1 MTRNGY
7 HYNSRIRPLVS
18 ARYRNIPSRPRWT
31 CLHDYDPILRGFR
44 TDFRTPDIHKP
55 RPIGL
60 RGISRGFNLEHQY
73 HHQHHGDRKGRS
85 RNRDYAY
92 ERIFTQ
98 HLNRLFD
105 VLLIHNSNRYFNF
118 SLFFSLKL
126 VISETTTSSPG
137 SKPLTTSTYSKLL
150 SPSCTF
156 RLINWSP
163 LTTNNSYS
171 PFPT

>member
-1 MTRNGY
+1 MAITTIAGY
-7 HYNSRIRPLVS
+7 GLWFPQGIE
-18 ARYRNIPSRPRWT
+18 T
-31 CLHDYDPILRGFR
+31 FLHDLAGHASTITIRFSGGFR
-44 TDFRTPDIHKP
+44 TDLRTPDIHKP

-105 VLLIHNSNRYFNF
+105 VLLIHKSNRLL
-118 SLFFSLKL
+118 LFYILF
-126 VISETTTSSPG
+126 VMQ
-137 SKPLTTSTYSKLL
+137 
-150 SPSCTF
+150 
-156 RLINWSP
+156 RLRRDHSGNLAHRQP
-163 LTTNNSYS
+163 DTEADHAAHH
-171 PFPT
+171 

>member
-31 CLHDYDPILRGFR
+31 CLHGYTPGHWDFR
-44 TDFRTPDIHKP
+44 TDFRTPDIHKS

-60 RGISRGFNLEHQY
+60 RGISRGFNLE
-73 HHQHHGDRKGRS
+73 HQHHGDRKGRS

-105 VLLIHNSNRYFNF
+105 VLLIHKSNRLL
-118 SLFFSLKL
+118 LFYILF
-126 VISETTTSSPG
+126 ISQ
-137 SKPLTTSTYSKLL
+137 
-150 SPSCTF
+150 
-156 RLINWSP
+156 RLRRDHSGNLAHRQP
-163 LTTNNSYS
+163 DTEADHAAHH
-171 PFPT
+171 